1 MSSLLNTIGERQ
13 QSLLKLLLVNQ
24 VGMTVDELAQALDI
38 SRNAVV
44 QHLTTLEGLGFVQ
57 NTIQSS
63 TGGRPSKR
71 YTLTSN
77 GKEVFPRHYGLFA
90 NTLIHLLR
98 KKLGEQELSLYMVE
112 LGEIIARQYQAQ
124 LDESETLNEKLTV
137 LVQIMLELGYE
148 ARANT
153 NDEGAPEI
161 IANNCVFHQL
171 AEECKTVC
179 ELDIAFITSALNG
192 ASVDHR
198 ECMVR
203 GGRCCRFTITN

>member
-1 MSSLLNTIGERQ
+1 MSSLPNAIGKRQ

-24 VGMTVDELAQALDI
+24 TGMTVDELSQALDI
-38 SRNAVV
+38 SRNAVT
-44 QHLTTLEGLGFVQ
+44 QHLAILEGSGFVQ
-57 NTIQSS
+57 NAIQAS

-71 YTLTSN
+71 YTLTST
-77 GKEVFPRHYGLFA
+77 GKEVFPRHYDLFA

-98 KKLGEQELSLYMVE
+98 NKLGEHELSLYMVE
-112 LGEIIARQYQAQ
+112 LGEIIARQYQGK
-124 LDESETLNEKLTV
+124 LKESDTLKEKLAA
-137 LVQIMLELGYE
+137 LVQIMTDLGYV
-148 ARANT
+148 ARVGINA
-153 NDEGAPEI
+153 EGVPEI
-161 IANNCVFHQL
+161 IADNCVFHQL

-203 GGRCCRFTITN
+203 GGSCCRFTIT